1 MPKKYYCYVCKTKL
15 VGKKEFKKHALLHY
29 NGERCPYCNMRT
41 MNLFIHLSFYHIK
54 YKKKMIF
61 HRDLAIL
68 CKENGNITILND
80 PELKLNRFEKYHVK
94 RIMNK
99 L

>member
-1 MPKKYYCYVCKTKL
+1 MPKKYYCYVCKSIL
-15 VGKKEFKKHALLHY
+15 CSKKEFKKHVIKHY
-29 NGERCPYCNMRT
+29 NGERCPLCGMLTKNIA
-41 MNLFIHLSFYHIK
+41 IHLSFYHIK

-68 CKENGNITILND
+68 AKEANSLSILDD
-80 PELKLNRFEKYHVK
+80 PELKLDRFEKYHVK
-94 RIMNK
+94 RMMNK

>member
-1 MPKKYYCYVCKTKL
+1 MPKKYYCQICKVKL
-15 VGKKEFKKHALLHY
+15 TGKKEFKKHAVKHY
-29 NGERCPYCNMRT
+29 DGLRCPYCNMKT

-54 YKKKMIF
+54 FKKKMIF

-68 CKENGNITILND
+68 VKEANSLSILDD

-94 RIMNK
+94 RMMKK